1 IGGAIDALRAAQRSD
16 PDYGTAAAAAP
27 RVAAARADP
36 GPTHHRKN
44 PPPPA
49 APTDQGRA
57 PRHARFARVP
67 PPYGMTNRRQC
78 PEGVLSW
85 AQRAV
90 FVPAAVA
97 VAASPG
103 ANNLLAFRNGVQ
115 SGFRN
120 ASLALSGRFLAFA
133 IMLTLVIAGLG

>member
-1 IGGAIDALRAAQRSD
+1 
-16 PDYGTAAAAAP
+16 
-27 RVAAARADP
+27 
-36 GPTHHRKN
+36 
-44 PPPPA
+44 
-49 APTDQGRA
+49 
-57 PRHARFARVP
+57 
-67 PPYGMTNRRQC
+67 MTNRRQC

-85 AQRAV
+85 AQLAV

-97 VAASPG
+97 VAAAPG

-133 IMLTLVIAGLG
+133 IMLTLVIAGWGTLLNTSQRPFAHRRFLGATVMVWLRLW